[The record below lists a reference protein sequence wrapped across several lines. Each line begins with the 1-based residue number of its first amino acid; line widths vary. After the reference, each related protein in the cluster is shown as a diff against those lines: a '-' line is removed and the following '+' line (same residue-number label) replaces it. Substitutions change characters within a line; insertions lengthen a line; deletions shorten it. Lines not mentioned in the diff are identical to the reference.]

1 MGLTTKQQRSL
12 FESINQSINGR
23 QTQGNLN
30 ESYMPE
36 SAETVEE
43 SLVMDY
49 LQNSLQFSINES
61 TGTYEIEHQIVE
73 AVRNLNTLCD
83 IVNEY
88 FGYN

>member
-12 FESINQSINGR
+12 FESINQSINGT
-23 QTQGNLN
+23 QTQGYLN

-43 SLVMDY
+43 SLVMNY

-61 TGTYEIEHQIVE
+61 TRTDDIEHQIVE